1 MKILTGDQNKDYEIL
16 RNFTRYIKELPTK
29 DINYFRARYLIG
41 KYKFDYMI
49 RKETDSEKLSKIL
62 HKIDNLCYEEYLL
75 NEINDYKNSENN
87 NIIYNGKVERYKH
100 TNKDHFVLKEEY
112 CNLF

>member
-16 RNFTRYIKELPTK
+16 RNFTRYLKELPIK
-29 DINYFRARYLIG
+29 DINYFRRRYLIG
-41 KYKFDYMI
+41 KYKKS
-49 RKETDSEKLSKIL
+49 RLLRQTDSEKLNKIL

-100 TNKDHFVLKEEY
+100 TNKDHFVLKEKY

>member
-1 MKILTGDQNKDYEIL
+1 MKILTGDQDKDYEIL
-16 RNFTRYIKELPTK
+16 RNFTRYLKELQTK

-62 HKIDNLCYEEYLL
+62 HRIDNLCYEEYLL

-87 NIIYNGKVERYKH
+87 NIIYNGKVERYKRSR
-100 TNKDHFVLKEEY
+100 KDRFVLKEKY